1 MEQQLL
7 TTSMTTYT
15 VSNEETGERLAGF
28 ELTWS
33 NGIQEELSEPAAV
46 LLDKPADTISIV
58 TRN

>member
-1 MEQQLL
+1 
-7 TTSMTTYT
+7 MTTYT